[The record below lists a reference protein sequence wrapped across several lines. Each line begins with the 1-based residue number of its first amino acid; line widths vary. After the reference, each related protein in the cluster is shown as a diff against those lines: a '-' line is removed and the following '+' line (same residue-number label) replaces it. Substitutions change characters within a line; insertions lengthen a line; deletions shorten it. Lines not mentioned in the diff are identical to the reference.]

1 MSRQGKVWLVGAGP
15 GDVGLFTIKGKDI
28 LAKAEVVVYDS
39 LVGDGVLTMV
49 PENAEKINVGKRA
62 GHHTMKQENIN
73 KVLLEKAQEGKR
85 VVRLKGGDPFL
96 FGRGGEELELLC
108 EHKIPYEVVPGVTSC
123 IAVPAYNGIPV
134 THRDFCSSVHV
145 ITGHKRA
152 GESYNID
159 FEALVRT
166 KGTLVFL
173 MGITAMED
181 ICKGLLE
188 AGMDPETPAA
198 VLQQGTTAGQKR
210 VVATVNT
217 LKQASDAAKIQTP
230 AIIVVGQVGQVADT
244 FGW

>member
-1 MSRQGKVWLVGAGP
+1 M
-15 GDVGLFTIKGKDI
+15 
-28 LAKAEVVVYDS
+28 
-39 LVGDGVLTMV
+39 
-49 PENAEKINVGKRA
+49 
-62 GHHTMKQENIN
+62 
-73 KVLLEKAQEGKR
+73 
-85 VVRLKGGDPFL
+85 
-96 FGRGGEELELLC
+96 
-108 EHKIPYEVVPGVTSC
+108 
-123 IAVPAYNGIPV
+123 
-134 THRDFCSSVHV
+134 

-217 LKQASDAAKIQTP
+217 LKQTRRRSRHRQLLWSDRSVRWQILLDGMKNCRLPVIK
-230 AIIVVGQVGQVADT
+230 
-244 FGW
+244 FW

>member
-1 MSRQGKVWLVGAGP
+1 M
-15 GDVGLFTIKGKDI
+15 
-28 LAKAEVVVYDS
+28 
-39 LVGDGVLTMV
+39 
-49 PENAEKINVGKRA
+49 
-62 GHHTMKQENIN
+62 
-73 KVLLEKAQEGKR
+73 
-85 VVRLKGGDPFL
+85 
-96 FGRGGEELELLC
+96 
-108 EHKIPYEVVPGVTSC
+108 
-123 IAVPAYNGIPV
+123 
-134 THRDFCSSVHV
+134 

-230 AIIVVGQVGQVADT
+230 AIIVVGQVCQVADT
-244 FGW
+244 FGWYECQLRKNSRH